1 MVRFITY
8 DMLLNKVIGIDRDIR
23 SAIDNIKD
31 ICNEKENIC
40 VTHDINGGFNENN
53 PMNNKNGL
61 FNRYYIMPVQ
71 KENNIKVRFK

>member
-40 VTHDINGGFNENN
+40 VTHDINDGFNENN
-53 PMNNKNGL
+53 PINNKNGL

>member
-40 VTHDINGGFNENN
+40 VTHDINDGFNENN

>member
-31 ICNEKENIC
+31 ICSEKENIC
-40 VTHDINGGFNENN
+40 VTHDINDGFNENN

>member
-23 SAIDNIKD
+23 SAIDNIKN
-31 ICNEKENIC
+31 ICSEKENIC
-40 VTHDINGGFNENN
+40 VTHDINDGFNENN

-61 FNRYYIMPVQ
+61 VNRYYIMPVQ